1 MNLRQ
6 GAETSNGSNLSETA
20 SFVGGKEGILTRFVT
35 PALRE
40 RGLTE
45 EANRIIEAIRTG
57 KLKPDDGEVIEF
69 ALALREVKSSATMA
83 IQNAHPGNVNADEM
97 KRSLAVVDNYT
108 RRLIKAVEDS
118 SQYKNQTPPESAAA

>member
-1 MNLRQ
+1 MNMRQ
-6 GAETSNGSNLSETA
+6 GAEKPNGSNLSETA
-20 SFVGGKEGILTRFVT
+20 SFVGGENGILTLFVT
-35 PALRE
+35 PELRE

-57 KLKPDDGEVIEF
+57 KLKPEDGEVIEF
-69 ALALREVKSSATMA
+69 ALALREVKSAATMA
-83 IQNAHPGNVNADEM
+83 IEKANTGQNEAEM

-118 SQYKNQTPPESAAA
+118 SQYRNQTPPESPAA